1 MFSPNTWLFTC
12 IDTTSKATEFNVF
25 AVMSSLYE
33 YPMLFNNIES
43 TANFAGDMSG
53 LMMIGN
59 DC

>member
-1 MFSPNTWLFTC
+1 MFSPNTWLFTY
-12 IDTTSKATEFNVF
+12 IDTTSKVTEFNVF

-33 YPMLFNNIES
+33 YTMLFNNIES

-53 LMMIGN
+53 LMTIGN